1 MPAKLGY
8 WKLRGLAQPV
18 RLFLEYL
25 GEEYEEH
32 LYGRDDRE
40 KWFGDKF
47 NMGLDLPN
55 LPYYIDDKCKLTQ
68 SVAIMR
74 YIADK
79 HGMRKCIFSLKPKL
93 FTLVGTTPEERA
105 RISMI
110 EGAAMDLRIGF
121 GRVCYNPKFE
131 EVKEEYVK
139 ELPKTLKM
147 WSDFLGDRHYLTGSS
162 VSHVDF
168 MLYETLDSIRYLAPH
183 CLDEF
188 PKLKEFKSRIEALPK
203 IKAYMESKRFI
214 KWPLNGWA
222 ASFGAG
228 DAPPS

>member
-8 WKLRGLAQPV
+8 WKIRGLQQPV
-18 RLFLEYL
+18 RLLLEYL
-25 GEEYEEH
+25 DEEYEEH

-40 KWFGDKF
+40 KWLGDKF

-79 HGMRKCIFSLKPKL
+79 HGMLGS
-93 FTLVGTTPEERA
+93 TPEERA
-105 RISMI
+105 RVSMI
-110 EGAAMDLRIGF
+110 EGAAMDLRMGF
-121 GRVCYNPKFE
+121 VRVCYNPNFE
-131 EVKEEYVK
+131 EVKGDYLK

-147 WSDFLGDRHYLTGSS
+147 WSDFLGDRQYLTGSS

-168 MLYETLDSIRYLAPH
+168 MVYEALDCIRYLAPQ
-183 CLDEF
+183 CLNDF
-188 PKLKEFKSRIEALPK
+188 PKLKEFKSRIEDLPK
-203 IKAYMESKRFI
+203 IKAYMESEKFI
-214 KWPLNGWA
+214 KWPLNSWT
-222 ASFGAG
+222 ASFGGG
-228 DAPPS
+228 DAAPA

>member
-8 WKLRGLAQPV
+8 WKIRGLQQPV
-18 RLFLEYL
+18 RLLLEYL

-79 HGMRKCIFSLKPKL
+79 HGMLGS
-93 FTLVGTTPEERA
+93 TPEERA

-110 EGAAMDLRIGF
+110 EGAAMDLRMGF
-121 GRVCYNPKFE
+121 VRVCYNPKFE
-131 EVKEEYVK
+131 EVKGDYLK
-139 ELPKTLKM
+139 ELPTTLKM
-147 WSDFLGDRHYLTGSS
+147 WSDFLGDRHYLTGST

-168 MLYETLDSIRYLAPH
+168 MVYEALDCIRYLAPQ
-183 CLDEF
+183 CLEDF
-188 PKLKEFKSRIEALPK
+188 PKLKEFKSRIEDLPK
-203 IKAYMESKRFI
+203 IKAYMESEKFI
-214 KWPLNGWA
+214 KWPLNSWI
-222 ASFGAG
+222 ASFGGG
-228 DAPPS
+228 DAAPA